1 MRSGSN
7 GERAVAAPARK
18 LDIREANEALILR
31 AAEKQFALHGFRG
44 TTTEGI
50 ANEAGL
56 PKANVHYYFK
66 TKANLYREVLRHI
79 LDDWME
85 AAAVFEADED
95 PERVLTLYITAKMQF
110 SRQRPYGSRV
120 WASEIMRGA
129 PVMERFL
136 GTTLKAWVNAR
147 VRTIRNWI
155 SAGRIR
161 PVDPQALLYMMWA
174 VTQHYADFERQ
185 MVILNGD
192 AEFDE
197 RQYREKVE
205 QVVRL
210 VLGSVGLNAQD
221 GVRARERASA

>member
-1 MRSGSN
+1 MSDLRSTAPVSS
-7 GERAVAAPARK
+7 PARK

-44 TTTEGI
+44 TTTEAI

-56 PKANVHYYFK
+56 PKANVHYYFR
-66 TKANLYREVLRHI
+66 TKANLYRQVLKAI
-79 LDDWME
+79 LGDWME
-85 AAAVFEADED
+85 AAAAFEADED
-95 PERVLTLYITAKMQF
+95 PRRALTLYVTTKMQF

-147 VRTIRNWI
+147 VRTIRSWI
-155 SAGRIR
+155 SAGKIR
-161 PVDPQALLYMMWA
+161 AVDPQVLLYMVWA

-185 MVILNGD
+185 MVILNGGD
-192 AEFDE
+192 EFDD
-197 RQYREKVE
+197 RQYKEKVE

-210 VLGSVGLNAQD
+210 VLGSVGLEAEESARP
-221 GVRARERASA
+221 RARASA

>member
-1 MRSGSN
+1 MSS
-7 GERAVAAPARK
+7 PARK
-18 LDIREANEALILR
+18 IEIREANEALILR

-66 TKANLYREVLRHI
+66 TKANLYRQVLKGI
-79 LDDWME
+79 LEDWMD
-85 AAAVFEADED
+85 AAAAFESDED
-95 PERVLTLYITAKMQF
+95 PERALTLYITAKMQF

-136 GTTLKAWVNAR
+136 GTTLKTWVTAR
-147 VRTIRNWI
+147 VRIIRSWI
-155 SAGRIR
+155 SDGKIR
-161 PVDPQALLYMMWA
+161 PVDPESLLYMIWA

-185 MVILNGD
+185 IVILNGGN
-192 AEFDE
+192 AIDE
-197 RQYREKVE
+197 RQYRDRVE

-210 VLGSVGLNAQD
+210 ILGSVGLEA
-221 GVRARERASA
+221 RARLRARPRGSA

>member
-1 MRSGSN
+1 MSS
-7 GERAVAAPARK
+7 PARK

-50 ANEAGL
+50 ANEARL

-66 TKANLYREVLRHI
+66 TKANLYRQVLKGI
-79 LDDWME
+79 LEDWMD
-85 AAAVFEADED
+85 AAAAFEADDD
-95 PERVLTLYITAKMQF
+95 PQRALTLYITAKMQF

-136 GTTLKAWVNAR
+136 GTTLKTWVNAR
-147 VRTIRNWI
+147 VRTIRSWI
-155 SAGRIR
+155 SAGKIR
-161 PVDPQALLYMMWA
+161 AVDPESLLYMIWA

-185 MVILNGD
+185 IAILNGGN
-192 AEFDE
+192 AVDE
-197 RQYREKVE
+197 RQYRERVE
-205 QVVRL
+205 QVL
-210 VLGSVGLNAQD
+210 KLILGSVGFEAQEVTR
-221 GVRARERASA
+221 VRQRASA

>member
-1 MRSGSN
+1 MSS
-7 GERAVAAPARK
+7 PARK

-50 ANEAGL
+50 ANEARL

-66 TKANLYREVLRHI
+66 TKANLYRQVLKGI
-79 LDDWME
+79 LEDWMD
-85 AAAVFEADED
+85 AAAAFEADDD
-95 PERVLTLYITAKMQF
+95 PQRALTLYITAKMQF

-136 GTTLKAWVNAR
+136 GTTLKTWVNAR
-147 VRTIRNWI
+147 VRTIRSWI
-155 SAGRIR
+155 SAGKIR
-161 PVDPQALLYMMWA
+161 AVDPESLLYMIWA

-185 MVILNGD
+185 IAILNGGN
-192 AEFDE
+192 EFDE
-197 RQYREKVE
+197 RQYRERVE

-210 VLGSVGLNAQD
+210 VLGSVGFEAAEGMRSRQ
-221 GVRARERASA
+221 RASA

>member
-1 MRSGSN
+1 MSS
-7 GERAVAAPARK
+7 PARK

-66 TKANLYREVLRHI
+66 TKANLYRQVLKGI
-79 LDDWME
+79 LEDWMD
-85 AAAVFEADED
+85 AAAAFEADDD
-95 PERVLTLYITAKMQF
+95 PQRALTLYITAKMQF

-136 GTTLKAWVNAR
+136 GTTLKTWVNAR
-147 VRTIRNWI
+147 VRTIRSWI
-155 SAGRIR
+155 SAGKIR
-161 PVDPQALLYMMWA
+161 AVDPESLLYMIWA

-185 MVILNGD
+185 IAILNGGN
-192 AEFDE
+192 AFDE
-197 RQYREKVE
+197 RQYRERVE
-205 QVVRL
+205 QVL
-210 VLGSVGLNAQD
+210 KLILGSVGFEAQEMTP
-221 GVRARERASA
+221 VRQRASA

>member
-1 MRSGSN
+1 VSS
-7 GERAVAAPARK
+7 PARK

-66 TKANLYREVLRHI
+66 TKANLYRQVLKGI
-79 LDDWME
+79 LEDWMD
-85 AAAVFEADED
+85 AAAAFEADDD
-95 PERVLTLYITAKMQF
+95 PQRALTLYITAKMQF

-136 GTTLKAWVNAR
+136 GTTLKTWVNAR
-147 VRTIRNWI
+147 VRTIRSWI
-155 SAGRIR
+155 SAGKIR
-161 PVDPQALLYMMWA
+161 AVDPESLLYMIWA

-185 MVILNGD
+185 IAILNGGN
-192 AEFDE
+192 AIDE
-197 RQYREKVE
+197 RQYRDRVE
-205 QVVRL
+205 QVL
-210 VLGSVGLNAQD
+210 KLILGSVGFEAQEMTR
-221 GVRARERASA
+221 VRQRASA

>member
-1 MRSGSN
+1 MSS
-7 GERAVAAPARK
+7 PARK

-66 TKANLYREVLRHI
+66 TKANLYRQVLKGI
-79 LDDWME
+79 LEDWMD
-85 AAAVFEADED
+85 AAAAFEADDD
-95 PERVLTLYITAKMQF
+95 PQRALTLYITAKMQF

-136 GTTLKAWVNAR
+136 GTTLKTWVNAR
-147 VRTIRNWI
+147 VRTIRSWI
-155 SAGRIR
+155 SAGKIR
-161 PVDPQALLYMMWA
+161 AVDPESLLYMIWA

-185 MVILNGD
+185 IAILNGGN
-192 AEFDE
+192 AIDE
-197 RQYREKVE
+197 RQYRDRVE
-205 QVVRL
+205 QVL
-210 VLGSVGLNAQD
+210 KLILGSVGFEAQEMTR
-221 GVRARERASA
+221 VRQRASA